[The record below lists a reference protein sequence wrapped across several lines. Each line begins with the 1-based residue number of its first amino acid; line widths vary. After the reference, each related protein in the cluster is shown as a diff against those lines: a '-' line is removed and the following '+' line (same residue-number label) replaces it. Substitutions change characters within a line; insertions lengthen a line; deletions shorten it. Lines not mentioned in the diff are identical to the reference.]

1 VKSHIGKL
9 KIDLKINGKNI
20 FQNVKKIGE
29 KKMKKIKLSKEMF
42 GENAIFIEAIL
53 NGLIAQN
60 RRKENDNRKK
70 KK

>member
-9 KIDLKINGKNI
+9 KIDLKISGKNI

>member
-1 VKSHIGKL
+1 
-9 KIDLKINGKNI
+9 
-20 FQNVKKIGE
+20 
-29 KKMKKIKLSKEMF
+29 MKKIKLSKEMF